1 MTQQEMMD
9 ALGNVKQE
17 HIMIGLDM
25 KKNRRRI
32 RWGRSVSIA
41 AVLAV
46 AICIAAIWQGV
57 NSRPSDE
64 VFHLFAIA
72 AQAADGSQTNYEL
85 NRVYFNAG
93 TFFENSLFNV
103 DMPLFEFALDTTHW
117 TDDPLTMRQYY
128 SNFDVAVSY
137 TGQETDSEEH
147 IAIFHLFDTEI
158 LTNNVTTG
166 YGITGWFEEPTDLE
180 IRITETETGTL
191 VEKITLHI
199 CYLPERKGYE
209 LTVKEHLTLRNF
221 QD

>member
-1 MTQQEMMD
+1 MTQQEMMN
-9 ALGNVKQE
+9 AMGNVKQE
-17 HIMIGLDM
+17 HIMAGLYL
-25 KKNRRRI
+25 KKSKRRMTWR
-32 RWGRSVSIA
+32 RSVSIA

-46 AICIAAIWQGV
+46 AICVSAIWQGA

-64 VFHLFAIA
+64 VFHFFAIA
-72 AQAADGSQTNYEL
+72 AKATDGSQTNYEL
-85 NRVYFNAG
+85 NKGYFNSG
-93 TFFENSLFNV
+93 TFFDNSFFDV
-103 DMPLFEFALDTTHW
+103 DMPLFEFALDTTNW

-137 TGQETDSEEH
+137 TGQETDSDEH

-158 LTNNVTTG
+158 LTNNATTG

-180 IRITETETGTL
+180 IRITEKETGTP

-209 LTVKEHLTLRNF
+209 LTVKEYLTLQNF